1 MKTVLNALLGLAL
14 AVIILG
20 GCMPDD
26 IAGDLKDTELAAA
39 MAVDKTEEG
48 LAVQAELLHRDK
60 ALERQ
65 YADSYYRVAAEGVS
79 LAEAQGNLY
88 SRGARQINFAHA
100 GLLLLGSAA
109 ADLENWLDFA
119 VVDDGLRP
127 TVYPVLVE
135 GSAADFLQSGGDLS
149 AAYLLESALEPW
161 SGMSGADAVTLQEFC
176 LWLKQPGI
184 AAALPIVRCA
194 DEVDGAGVV
203 GIEPL
208 GLAIYDGSGWRNAS
222 GRDALAW
229 RILLR
234 GKHIR
239 GEVVDLGQGV
249 SVKLLSAR
257 IKSEVEGLAVRF
269 DIKIRAELADNP
281 NGLSIQKVEERL
293 SAFVVELLEGAVA
306 EQRESGVDLLG
317 LGREIWRNEPTLWA
331 EIGASNYLAE
341 VSAEFAVETEV
352 ESGAI

>member
-1 MKTVLNALLGLAL
+1 MKKALNALLGLAL
-14 AVIILG
+14 AVMILG

-26 IAGDLKDTELAAA
+26 TAGDLKDTELAAA
-39 MAVDKTEEG
+39 LAVDKTEDG
-48 LAVQAELLHRDK
+48 LGVQAELLHRDK

-65 YADSYYRVAAEGVS
+65 YADSYYRVAAEGVT

-119 VVDDGLRP
+119 VADDGLRP

-149 AAYLLESALEPW
+149 AVYLLANALEPW
-161 SGMSGADAVTLQEFC
+161 GGMSGANAVTLQEFC

-184 AAALPIVRCA
+184 AAVLPIVRCA
-194 DEVDGAGVV
+194 DEV

-208 GLAIYDGSGWRNAS
+208 GLAAYDGSGWQNLS

-257 IKSEVEGLAVRF
+257 IKSEVEGLAVRY
-269 DIKIRAELADNP
+269 DIRIQAELADNP
-281 NGLSIQKVEERL
+281 NDLSVREVEERL
-293 SAFVVELLEGAVA
+293 SAFVGEVLEGAVA

-331 EIGASNYLAE
+331 EIAASNYLAE